1 MHEVQ
6 GVLCD
11 FCFQEAVYDELCCV
25 AMKVHIVRGAHFM
38 SKSR

>member
-6 GVLCD
+6 GVLRG
-11 FCFQEAVYDELCCV
+11 FGFQGAVYDELCRV
-25 AMKVHIVRGAHFM
+25 AMKVHIVRGVHFM